1 VPLPSPN
8 GILLSNKKEQNLAI
22 CDNVD
27 ECGGTM
33 SSDIS
38 QTKKGK
44 YCMFSLICG
53 IWKTEQMSKYKTEAD
68 SQIQRT
74 NKWLPEGREMGDGQ
88 SR

>member
-1 VPLPSPN
+1 MDEEDIIYMYTYTHTHTHTHTHS

-33 SSDIS
+33 SSEIS

-53 IWKTEQMSKYKTEAD
+53 I
-68 SQIQRT
+68 
-74 NKWLPEGREMGDGQ
+74 
-88 SR
+88 